1 MVTFFNGL
9 FSMAQRLLNHRDSGM
24 TILQYQLSHLR
35 VPWIS
40 FGLFDCDWAMQ
51 RNRDGKPRFERRAE
65 IGMMGG
71 GPGDARGS
79 G

>member
-1 MVTFFNGL
+1 
-9 FSMAQRLLNHRDSGM
+9 M
-24 TILQYQLSHLR
+24 TIFQYQLSHLP

-40 FGLFDCDWAMQ
+40 FGLFDCDWAMH
-51 RNRDGKPRFERRAE
+51 RNRDGKPQFERLAE

-71 GPGDARGS
+71 GPGDARES